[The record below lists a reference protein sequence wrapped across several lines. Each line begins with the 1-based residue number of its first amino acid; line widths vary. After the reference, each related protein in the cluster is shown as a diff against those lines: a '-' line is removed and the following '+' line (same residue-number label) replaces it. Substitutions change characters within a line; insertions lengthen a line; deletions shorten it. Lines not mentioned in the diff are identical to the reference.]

1 MKIAKSTYQSL
12 KQIYINNPYNI
23 IFVMISTML
32 VLCIVMLINII
43 EAVVFVGSNAFSI
56 QLIIFNISSQL
67 LYTGM
72 MIGLIK
78 VIFFIIDNK
87 NKKIINIFNYFDLL
101 PQIIVASIINYV
113 LLFFSLIPSLIIIY
127 LKYGL
132 ENLKILYDYFLN
144 QDPAFNALL
153 NSYINNA
160 DIVYLLLLIIM
171 PLLFISIKT
180 AFMNFYIIDNSC
192 TPIKAL
198 FKSWSITK
206 NNIQNIVLIMLL
218 ISLFNIMVGI
228 ITLGV
233 GLLLTFPISLLYFCQ
248 YFRTMKEEKNEK
260 NKKTLD

>member
-1 MKIAKSTYQSL
+1 
-12 KQIYINNPYNI
+12 
-23 IFVMISTML
+23 MISTML

-43 EAVVFVGSNAFSI
+43 ESVVFFGANAFSI

-78 VIFFIIDNK
+78 IIFFIIDNK

-144 QDPAFNALL
+144 HISAF
-153 NSYINNA
+153 
-160 DIVYLLLLIIM
+160 
-171 PLLFISIKT
+171 PCIS
-180 AFMNFYIIDNSC
+180 MRSC
-192 TPIKAL
+192 I
-198 FKSWSITK
+198 
-206 NNIQNIVLIMLL
+206 
-218 ISLFNIMVGI
+218 
-228 ITLGV
+228 
-233 GLLLTFPISLLYFCQ
+233 
-248 YFRTMKEEKNEK
+248 RT
-260 NKKTLD
+260 TS